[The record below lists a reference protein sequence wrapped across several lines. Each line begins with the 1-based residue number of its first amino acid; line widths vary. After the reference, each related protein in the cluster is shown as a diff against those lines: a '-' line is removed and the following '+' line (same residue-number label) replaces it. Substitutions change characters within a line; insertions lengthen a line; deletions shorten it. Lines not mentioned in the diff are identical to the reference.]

1 LDAKENERNGGDD
14 RTCSRARYLQTC
26 SWSHPLAPVLLFHSG
41 KTKEKTKKENERN
54 GDVTFLGWKTK

>member
-26 SWSHPLAPVLLFHSG
+26 SWSHPLAPVLLSIQV
-41 KTKEKTKKENERN
+41 KLRKRPRKKMKEMEM
-54 GDVTFLGWKTK
+54 